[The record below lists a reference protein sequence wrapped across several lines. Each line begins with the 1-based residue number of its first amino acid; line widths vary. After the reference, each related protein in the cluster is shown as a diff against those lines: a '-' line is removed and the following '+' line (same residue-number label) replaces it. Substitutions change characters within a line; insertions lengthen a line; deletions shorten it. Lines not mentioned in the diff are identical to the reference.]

1 MLKLKKHIR
10 FSVGSLIKAAA
21 VMRKSKPACSKMN
34 NNKETLHAKN
44 LYMVDLSIVPT
55 MAHHLLKE
63 EIKDTRGV
71 IRIHKSKNDRQHD
84 DKKINDKRTHNDL
97 HIKIK
102 KPSTIN

>member
-1 MLKLKKHIR
+1 
-10 FSVGSLIKAAA
+10 
-21 VMRKSKPACSKMN
+21 
-34 NNKETLHAKN
+34 
-44 LYMVDLSIVPT
+44 

-84 DKKINDKRTHNDL
+84 DKKINDKRTNNDL

-102 KPSTIN
+102 IEKCLLTLNTCKHVCCKLLEIQYKSYK

>member
-1 MLKLKKHIR
+1 MELAA
-10 FSVGSLIKAAA
+10 SNQSLI
-21 VMRKSKPACSKMN
+21 SFG
-34 NNKETLHAKN
+34 
-44 LYMVDLSIVPT
+44 VPT

-102 KPSTIN
+102 IEKCLLTCML